1 MSWLS
6 GSLRFLGLPALDSA
20 LLQGVL
26 VDAEGLDVV
35 HLEREEAAVR
45 RLEGLELLG
54 ELLETECVVLLLLLL
69 LEGRDDVTI
78 HVQVGR
84 LGVEEG
90 GDLIA
95 PLEALVGFD
104 PHVEAAVLVAG
115 SQSEV
120 PEATHVPDLGEGLL
134 RG

>member
-54 ELLETECVVLLLLLL
+54 ELLEAERVVLLLLLR
-69 LEGRDDVTI
+69 LEHLDLGLTDV
-78 HVQVGR
+78 HVR
-84 LGVEEG
+84 TLGVEVG
-90 GDLIA
+90 GDIIV
-95 PLEALVGFD
+95 PLEAFVGFA
-104 PHVEAAVLVAG
+104 PQV
-115 SQSEV
+115 
-120 PEATHVPDLGEGLL
+120 
-134 RG
+134 